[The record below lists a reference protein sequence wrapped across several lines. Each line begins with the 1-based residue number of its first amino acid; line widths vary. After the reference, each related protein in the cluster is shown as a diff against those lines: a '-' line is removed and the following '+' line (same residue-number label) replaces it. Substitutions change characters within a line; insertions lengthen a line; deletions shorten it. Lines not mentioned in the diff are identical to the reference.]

1 MTKRIIFF
9 GTGDFALPILKKLF
23 EKYSIISIVTQ
34 PDKQKGRGRKK
45 TVSDIKKTGIEFG
58 LEILQPE
65 QLSDQNFRDHMNK
78 LAPEIIVVAAY
89 GKIVPKWILDLP
101 SGGCLNVHASLLPR
115 WRGASP
121 IQTAIL
127 EGDNKTGVTI
137 MLMDEGLDTG
147 PILSQRATTIE
158 LTDTAGALTTRLS
171 LLGAELLIET
181 LTRFSKGE
189 IIPIPQKNDEAT
201 HCKLIKKENAL
212 LDFNKPSH
220 IIERKIR
227 AYNPWPVC
235 FMDYNHIQLR
245 IFKAEISFTRK
256 LRPFERGIIGK
267 NPAVGT
273 ADQDLI
279 IQEVQM
285 PGKKVVSGRQF
296 LNGARDW
303 LRYE

>member
-1 MTKRIIFF
+1 MAKRLIFF
-9 GTGDFALPILKKLF
+9 GTGDFALPILKSLF
-23 EKYSIISIVTQ
+23 EKYSIIAIVTQ
-34 PDKQKGRGRKK
+34 PDKQKGRGRKNV
-45 TVSDIKKTGIEFG
+45 VSDIKKTGIEYG

-65 QLSDQNFRDHMNK
+65 KLSDQNFQDHLNE
-78 LAPEIIVVAAY
+78 LAPEIIVVSAY
-89 GKIVPKWILDLP
+89 GKIIPKWILDLP

-127 EGDNKTGVTI
+127 EGDEKTGVTI

-147 PILSQRATTIE
+147 PILSQMATTIGP
-158 LTDTAGALTTRLS
+158 TDTAGALTARLS
-171 LLGAELLIET
+171 ILGAELLIET

-189 IIPIPQKNDEAT
+189 IKPIPQKNDEAT
-201 HCKLIKKENAL
+201 HCKLIKKEKAL
-212 LDFNKPSH
+212 LDFNTPAN

-235 FMDYNHIQLR
+235 FMDYNHVQLR
-245 IFKAEISFTRK
+245 IFQAEISSTRK
-256 LRPFERGIIGK
+256 LKPFERGIIGK

-279 IQEVQM
+279 LHEVQM
-285 PGKKVVSGRQF
+285 PGKKVVSGRHF

-303 LRYE
+303 L